1 MSGAARSRC
10 PTPGIS
16 RARGAQALSLASA
29 GFRPEP
35 PPAFVRNRRRSPH
48 AGGVLGSRLW
58 GVSPALLFLACFPS
72 FQAPFAAPP
81 DSPSTPPRFCF
92 PSISFILEP
101 QILIHILFSPNLSCS
116 LPCLLLPT
124 PYTFLTVSFLLPF
137 SPHFCLTVSS
147 LCLNFCFSASNFV
160 FLFISSVPCSSSS
173 SPIPLSPTGLQFND
187 L

>member
-10 PTPGIS
+10 PTPGSS
-16 RARGAQALSLASA
+16 RAQGAQARSLASA
-29 GFRPEP
+29 SFRPEL
-35 PPAFVRNRRRSPH
+35 PPAFVRNRRRSQH

-58 GVSPALLFLACFPS
+58 GVSPALLLLACFPS
-72 FQAPFAAPP
+72 FQHLLDSAPP
-81 DSPSTPPRFCF
+81 DSPSTPPRFF
-92 PSISFILEP
+92 LPSISFILEP
-101 QILIHILFSPNLSCS
+101 ETLIHILFSPSLSCS

-124 PYTFLTVSFLLPF
+124 PYTLLTLSFFLF
-137 SPHFCLTVSS
+137 SRFFLTVSS

-160 FLFISSVPCSSSS
+160 FLFTSSLPCSSSS